1 MDKNNAV
8 IEFLKT
14 CPAIQSN
21 PLFFNFAENEEGTN
35 HFITETDKKKKT
47 YIDGSV
53 LKQYTFTIASYVP
66 VAYSAIVGDSNFN
79 DQNMENMAI
88 VQEILDWIE
97 EQADKANKAKYDLN
111 ESEKDYYPD
120 FGSECIIEDMRT
132 LTGDP
137 DLDGIDKS
145 VNPPIARYSIG
156 VQIDYIDNTKKI
168 WS

>member
-14 CPAIQSN
+14 YPAIQSN

-97 EQADKANKAKYDLN
+97 EQADDAN
-111 ESEKDYYPD
+111 YPD
-120 FGSECIIEDMRT
+120 FGSECNIEDMRT
-132 LTGDP
+132 LTSDP

>member
-97 EQADKANKAKYDLN
+97 KQADNAN
-111 ESEKDYYPD
+111 YPD
-120 FGSECIIEDMRT
+120 FGSECTIEDMRT

>member
-97 EQADKANKAKYDLN
+97 KQADDAN
-111 ESEKDYYPD
+111 YPD
-120 FGSECIIEDMRT
+120 FGSECNIEDMRT
-132 LTGDP
+132 LTSDP

>member
-97 EQADKANKAKYDLN
+97 EQADDAN
-111 ESEKDYYPD
+111 YPD
-120 FGSECIIEDMRT
+120 FGSECNIEDMRT
-132 LTGDP
+132 LTSDP

>member
-97 EQADKANKAKYDLN
+97 EQADDAN
-111 ESEKDYYPD
+111 YPD
-120 FGSECIIEDMRT
+120 FGSECTIEDMRT

>member
-21 PLFFNFAENEEGTN
+21 PLFFNFAEKDKEGTN
-35 HFITETDKKKKT
+35 RFITETDKKKKT

-66 VAYSAIVGDSNFN
+66 VAYSAVVGDSDFK

-88 VQEILDWIE
+88 VQEKILDWIE
-97 EQADKANKAKYDLN
+97 EQADNAN
-111 ESEKDYYPD
+111 YPD
-120 FGSECIIEDMRT
+120 FGSECNIEDMKT
-132 LTGDP
+132 LTSYP
-137 DLDGIDKS
+137 DLDGVDKS

>member
-97 EQADKANKAKYDLN
+97 GQADNAN
-111 ESEKDYYPD
+111 YPD
-120 FGSECIIEDMRT
+120 FGSECTIEDMRT